1 MGATVTRVP
10 KPRILLVDDEA
21 LVRSMML
28 DVLAAL
34 GYETDGAVS
43 AAEALA
49 LFADKDYGLAVI
61 DFLMPEM
68 NGAEL
73 ADHLRLQAPGV
84 KVLITTGLD
93 DDPAL
98 ARAQAQGALVL
109 RKPMSIDRLRT
120 AIDHLLSG
128 EMPTHTFP
136 DPVHA

>member
-1 MGATVTRVP
+1 MVATVTRVP
-10 KPRILLVDDEA
+10 KARILVVDDEA
-21 LVRSMML
+21 FVRSMVL

-43 AAEALA
+43 APEALA
-49 LFADKDYGLAVI
+49 LFADNDYDLAMI

-73 ADHLRLQAPGV
+73 ADRLRLQAPGV
-84 KVLITTGLD
+84 KILMTTGLD

-98 ARAQAQGALVL
+98 ARAQARGAVVL
-109 RKPMSIDRLRT
+109 RKPMSIDRLHA

-128 EMPTHTFP
+128 EMSTHTFP
-136 DPVHA
+136 DSVHA

>member
-1 MGATVTRVP
+1 MVSTVTRLP
-10 KPRILLVDDEA
+10 KARILVVDDEA
-21 LVRSMML
+21 LVRSMLL

-43 AAEALA
+43 APEALA
-49 LFADKDYGLAVI
+49 LFTHNDYDLVVI

-73 ADHLRLQAPGV
+73 ADRLRLQTPGV
-84 KVLITTGLD
+84 KILMTTGLE

-109 RKPMSIDRLRT
+109 QKPMSIDRLRT

-128 EMPTHTFP
+128 EMPTQPFP

>member
-1 MGATVTRVP
+1 MVATVTRHP
-10 KPRILLVDDEA
+10 KARILVVDDEA
-21 LVRSMML
+21 LVRSMLL

-43 AAEALA
+43 APEALA
-49 LFADKDYGLAVI
+49 LFAHTDYDLAVI

-73 ADHLRLQAPGV
+73 ADRLRLQTPGV
-84 KVLITTGLD
+84 KILMTTGLE

-109 RKPMSIDRLRT
+109 QKPMSIDRLRT

-128 EMPTHTFP
+128 EMPTEPFP

>member
-1 MGATVTRVP
+1 MVATVTRVP
-10 KPRILLVDDEA
+10 KARILVVDDEA

-43 AAEALA
+43 APEALA
-49 LFADKDYGLAVI
+49 LFADNDYDLAVI

-68 NGAEL
+68 NGDEL
-73 ADHLRLQAPGV
+73 ADRLRLQAPGV
-84 KVLITTGLD
+84 KILMTTGLD

-98 ARAQAQGALVL
+98 ARAQARGALVL
-109 RKPMSIDRLRT
+109 QKPMSIDRLRT
-120 AIDHLLSG
+120 AIDHLLSE